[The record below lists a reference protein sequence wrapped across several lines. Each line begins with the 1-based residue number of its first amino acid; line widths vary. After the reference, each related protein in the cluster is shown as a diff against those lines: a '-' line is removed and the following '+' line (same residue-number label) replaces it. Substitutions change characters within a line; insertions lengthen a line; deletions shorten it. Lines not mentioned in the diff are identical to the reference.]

1 MTGAA
6 LDPPTSFPVPTKA
19 FRIAA
24 LLGATLIVVGA
35 FVPVN
40 GGGEF
45 GYSYAIFDREVQR
58 ELLLFA
64 AEPLAVAAV
73 SALAALFLVGRA
85 PLLTSGLFLA
95 FGLQTLVL
103 FLAHLVGAAFG
114 NPAFNSFRP
123 GGLVGAVGALL
134 LLAAG
139 VMALA
144 PLRVD
149 GRKRTRGTSPGRNDA

>member
-1 MTGAA
+1 
-6 LDPPTSFPVPTKA
+6 
-19 FRIAA
+19 
-24 LLGATLIVVGA
+24 LLGAVLVALGTFI
-35 FVPVN
+35 PVN

-45 GYSYAIFDREVQR
+45 GYSYAIFDHEIQR

-73 SALAALFLVGRA
+73 SALAALSPVRRA

-95 FGLQTLVL
+95 FGLQTLIF

-123 GGLVGAVGALL
+123 GGLVGSFGAIA

-139 VMALA
+139 VLA
-144 PLRVD
+144 FLHTRV
-149 GRKRTRGTSPGRNDA
+149 GGRNERQEA